1 MTLRNKRFFQ
11 PPVFVDEDKNR
22 IAGLANSILLILIAG
37 AFLFFLSANFAV
49 AASKM
54 IRTISLIMIFITVGL
69 KILLNQGYLIITSIA
84 ISASA
89 WGSFSILIYSFDGI
103 RDTAITGYFLA
114 AVITGMLLSTELLA
128 FFTVLGS
135 LSFGF
140 VYWAEM
146 SGATTTSID
155 HLPSLVDVVNSILT
169 LNITAILTGFTV
181 RQMKL
186 GDKAT
191 REERNKAQEYLNI
204 AGSIIIA
211 MDTEQK
217 ITLINKMGSD
227 VLGYSENELLGK
239 DWVTH
244 FLPES
249 TRKETKEYL
258 TRYMKGEV
266 ELAQRQEILITTKTK
281 GKRRIAWRH
290 TRLQDHQGAV
300 VGLLSS
306 GEDITER
313 LETARELEKR
323 RLYLESVLSAAPDAI
338 VTLNARHL
346 ISEWNRGAEK
356 LFGYSASEVIGKNLD
371 NLIATQ
377 EVIDEATNLTK
388 LAMKGQE
395 ISPMETI
402 RYKKDRSPVNVI
414 LAGSPILVGEEH
426 LGAVAIYTDISERK
440 KMEKELTHLATHDP
454 LTNLPNRTLLQDRLQ
469 HALRRATRQKDSR
482 RTDKWEIAI
491 LMVDLNSFKKI
502 NDTFGHSVGDLLLK
516 SVGKRLKNAVRKSDT
531 VARIGGDEFTIIF
544 ENISQERD
552 PLILANKVLNSF
564 NQPFLINAH
573 SISITASIGVSFY
586 PKDGEDFETLFI
598 AADKSMYKSKRN
610 KNTYQSSL
618 TIK

>member
-49 AASKM
+49 AASKL

-69 KILLNQGYLIITSIA
+69 KILLNQSHLKIISIA
-84 ISASA
+84 ISASV
-89 WGSFSILIYSFDGI
+89 WLSFSILIYSFDGI

-135 LSFGF
+135 LSLGF

-146 SGATTTSID
+146 SGAITTSIN

-217 ITLINKMGSD
+217 IILINKMGSE

-239 DWVTH
+239 DWATH
-244 FLPES
+244 FLPAS
-249 TRKETKEYL
+249 TRKEIQEYL

-266 ELAQRQEILITTKTK
+266 EIAQRQEILVTTKTK

-290 TRLQDHQGAV
+290 TQLRDHQGAV

-323 RLYLESVLSAAPDAI
+323 RLY
-338 VTLNARHL
+338 N
-346 ISEWNRGAEK
+346 
-356 LFGYSASEVIGKNLD
+356 
-371 NLIATQ
+371 
-377 EVIDEATNLTK
+377 
-388 LAMKGQE
+388 
-395 ISPMETI
+395 
-402 RYKKDRSPVNVI
+402 
-414 LAGSPILVGEEH
+414 
-426 LGAVAIYTDISERK
+426 
-440 KMEKELTHLATHDP
+440 
-454 LTNLPNRTLLQDRLQ
+454 
-469 HALRRATRQKDSR
+469 
-482 RTDKWEIAI
+482 
-491 LMVDLNSFKKI
+491 
-502 NDTFGHSVGDLLLK
+502 
-516 SVGKRLKNAVRKSDT
+516 
-531 VARIGGDEFTIIF
+531 
-544 ENISQERD
+544 
-552 PLILANKVLNSF
+552 
-564 NQPFLINAH
+564 
-573 SISITASIGVSFY
+573 
-586 PKDGEDFETLFI
+586 
-598 AADKSMYKSKRN
+598 
-610 KNTYQSSL
+610 
-618 TIK
+618 